1 METFGTRNLHQKGN
15 NMQFTITFLELFFWS
30 IYLTLPILLFLSLII
45 VVLGQVVGYMEH
57 WSKFDSLYWSLITA
71 TTVGYGDFR
80 PIKKVSKL
88 ISTIIAIVGMIL
100 TGIII
105 AVALNSASF
114 SLEKNIEPQMIE
126 KIKERVSVD

>member
-1 METFGTRNLHQKGN
+1 ME
-15 NMQFTITFLELFFWS
+15 FTLTFLELFFWS
-30 IYLTLPILLFLSLII
+30 IYLTLPIILFLSLFII
-45 VVLGQVVGYMEH
+45 LLGQVVGYLEN

-80 PIKKVSKL
+80 PLKKVSKL

-105 AVALNSASF
+105 AVALNTASTA
-114 SLEKNIEPQMIE
+114 LERHADQNIIE
-126 KIKERVSVD
+126 HMKEI